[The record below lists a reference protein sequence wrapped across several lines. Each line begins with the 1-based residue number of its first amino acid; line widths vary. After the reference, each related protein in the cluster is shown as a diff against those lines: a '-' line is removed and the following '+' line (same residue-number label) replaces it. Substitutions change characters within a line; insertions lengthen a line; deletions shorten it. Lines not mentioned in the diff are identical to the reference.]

1 MTVLQDQSYRCLKW
15 PGGGL
20 PPAANNQVG
29 LDKTVQ
35 LLSHFLS
42 HLVNLMEMPKPGR
55 RPATAPWMTSLASSV
70 QTMSFSRPLSGGRV
84 GIATKHPPTLMSVT
98 DTRTGP
104 CESCIYSSAPN
115 LHGTRAC
122 SRRSLAGALY
132 LSAVAGG
139 RITASQMHFAG
150 SMLCTPI

>member
-42 HLVNLMEMPKPGR
+42 HLRELDGDAKAGTP
-55 RPATAPWMTSLASSV
+55 TS
-70 QTMSFSRPLSGGRV
+70 
-84 GIATKHPPTLMSVT
+84 
-98 DTRTGP
+98 
-104 CESCIYSSAPN
+104 Y
-115 LHGTRAC
+115 
-122 SRRSLAGALY
+122 GALDD
-132 LSAVAGG
+132 
-139 RITASQMHFAG
+139 
-150 SMLCTPI
+150 